1 MALGFDALSENPLS
15 GIFIVAGGPV
25 NYADS
30 LSVGSYSLVGKDIT
44 DVKTSASTA
53 YADSLSV
60 GSYAIAGNTV
70 SDSRSRADS
79 LSTGAY
85 VISGKTVSDSQVR
98 ADSLSTGAYV
108 ISGKTVSDSVV
119 RADSLSTGAY
129 TIAGQS
135 ITDSKSVSDSL
146 QVGSYIITG
155 KNITDVKTGAIAYL
169 DNLSTG
175 DYSIAGQQI
184 TDDYQSGYV
193 TPWWPLVGGAIDRK
207 KYEKEAP
214 EVLPIIEAIA
224 QELPKAPI
232 KELRI
237 ELKKRDIAFEE
248 SYKVMLKAIIKAKIR
263 EDQERD
269 DEEALFL
276 LL

>member
-1 MALGFDALSENPLS
+1 MIE
-15 GIFIVAGGPV
+15 
-25 NYADS
+25 
-30 LSVGSYSLVGKDIT
+30 
-44 DVKTSASTA
+44 
-53 YADSLSV
+53 
-60 GSYAIAGNTV
+60 
-70 SDSRSRADS
+70 
-79 LSTGAY
+79 
-85 VISGKTVSDSQVR
+85 
-98 ADSLSTGAYV
+98 
-108 ISGKTVSDSVV
+108 
-119 RADSLSTGAY
+119 
-129 TIAGQS
+129 
-135 ITDSKSVSDSL
+135 
-146 QVGSYIITG
+146 
-155 KNITDVKTGAIAYL
+155 
-169 DNLSTG
+169 
-175 DYSIAGQQI
+175 
-184 TDDYQSGYV
+184 
-193 TPWWPLVGGAIDRK
+193 RK